1 MMDIY
6 EAREMLSHIPCAALS
21 YQDWVNVGAAL
32 HHEGLPCTLWDEWS
46 ASDPARYH
54 AGDCEKKWK
63 TFGNYTGKIATMGS
77 VYHMA
82 EEFGWRPADSMKT
95 YGWDD
100 LITTDEEKTAGW
112 HREDTNLTVPPVAAG
127 YNPIR
132 DVTDYLSAIF
142 EPEEKV
148 CVVVTASQD
157 EEGKWRPYGGS
168 TSRTSKQL
176 LDSLKKKTDDP
187 LTDTFGTTNPDS
199 GVWVCFNPMDGSGR
213 RNVNVTSYRYA
224 LVESDTQDI
233 DTQYAILQDLRLPIK
248 MLVHSGGKSLHAI
261 VHIGAV
267 DYKQYQERVDFLYT
281 VCRKHGLEIDKQDK
295 NPSRL
300 SRFPGFRRGEKL
312 QYIVDRNM
320 GLSDFVEWQHYI
332 EDEMVEPLQ
341 VTNLGE
347 IWDDMPPVKP
357 ELIEGILRQGHKM
370 MVVSSSKAGKTFA
383 LIELAISIA
392 EGRRWI
398 GFKCK
403 QGRVLYLNMELDE
416 ASFDDRMKRV
426 YQALEID
433 RIHPENI
440 DIVHLRGKIEKLDKL
455 IPQITRTLKTKEYA
469 AVVLDPIYKL
479 GIGDENAAEQVTA
492 FCNAI
497 DKIANN
503 SVSVVYVHHH
513 SKGAQGAKASMD
525 RASGSGVFA
534 RDADA
539 LLDMIELRIPQEK
552 IEQVKAEYGEKVT
565 AWRMEATL
573 REFAQIEPVNLFFS
587 YPLHEVD
594 ATGILNEANLEENE
608 RSMEN
613 GRELGTLAKAGKKAD
628 MKVRLYEMMTRDEEF
643 AGKRKTYKQ
652 YADELGVSEKTIKRY
667 MSEMKEAYDERDIEG
682 HSSLYR

>member
-1 MMDIY
+1 MMEIS
-6 EAREMLSHIPCAALS
+6 EAREMLRHIPCSSLS
-21 YQDWVNVGAAL
+21 YQEWTNVGAAL
-32 HHEGLPCTLWDEWS
+32 HKEGLPCSLWEEWS
-46 ASDPARYH
+46 ASDPGRYH
-54 AGDCEKKWK
+54 AGECEKKWR
-63 TFGNYTGKIATMGS
+63 TFGHYGGTEVTMGT

-82 EEFGWRPADSMKT
+82 VDYGWEPAAGKKT
-95 YGWDD
+95 YSWDD
-100 LITTDEEKTAGW
+100 VITYDGEPIDTSGW
-112 HREDTNLTVPPVAAG
+112 QKEDTKPIAPPPTKDAF
-127 YNPIR
+127 NPAKE
-132 DVTDYLSAIF
+132 TSDYISALF
-142 EPEEKV
+142 EPDEKV
-148 CVVVTASQD
+148 CYITTAYKD
-157 EEGKWRPYGGS
+157 EDGKYKPYGKTS
-168 TSRTSKQL
+168 SRTAKQL
-176 LDSLKKKTDDP
+176 LDSIKKHPNDIT
-187 LTDTFGTTNPDS
+187 LTFGDYTEDA
-199 GVWVCFNPMDGSGR
+199 GVWICFNPMDGEGR
-213 RNVNVTSYRYA
+213 TNKNVTSYRYA

-233 DTQYAILQDLRLPIK
+233 DTQYQIIQDLKLPVK

-261 VHIGAV
+261 VDISAV

-312 QYIVDRNM
+312 QYIVDRDM
-320 GLSDFVEWQHYI
+320 GLSDYVEWQHYI

-398 GFKCK
+398 GFKCR

-469 AVVLDPIYKL
+469 AVILDPIYKL
-479 GIGDENAAEQVTA
+479 GIGDENAAEQVTV

-503 SVSVVYVHHH
+503 AVSVIYVHHH
-513 SKGAQGAKASMD
+513 SKGAQGAKASKD

-552 IEQVKAEYGEKVT
+552 ADQVRAEYGEKVT

-573 REFAQIEPVNLFFS
+573 REFVQIEPVNLFFS

-594 ATGILNEANLEENE
+594 AAGILSEANLEENE

-613 GRELGTLAKAGKKAD
+613 GRELGSLAKTAKKLNNKA
-628 MKVRLYEMMTRDEEF
+628 RL
-643 AGKRKTYKQ
+643 A
-652 YADELGVSEKTIKRY
+652 AAI
-667 MSEMKEAYDERDIEG
+667 ERDIEFDG
-682 HSSLYR
+682 KPKTQREYADEFGVTERTIRGWMKEIEEGM